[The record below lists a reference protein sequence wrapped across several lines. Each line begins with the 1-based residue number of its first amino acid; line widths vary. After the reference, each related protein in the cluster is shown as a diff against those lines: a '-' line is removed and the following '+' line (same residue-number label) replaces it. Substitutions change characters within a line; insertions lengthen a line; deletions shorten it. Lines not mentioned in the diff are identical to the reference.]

1 MLAGLEYLTASS
13 KAKGQ
18 LRYYL
23 VRLGRRKT
31 RSITKVRTGWLSSR
45 RHACDNFDCPIAKLV
60 PRMRFY
66 RHAMP
71 TIKQLLRNARQPI
84 RNVTKSPALRGC
96 PQRRGT
102 CTRDRKEKGSEIGDM
117 LRRIVSQIFFISSHF
132 ISSQIN
138 TRIQSGLKQDEKKR
152 NAKASL
158 DGDSDPETEPASS

>member
-1 MLAGLEYLTASS
+1 MPGLCFIFI
-13 KAKGQ
+13 AKIFLKRELEPRAMESLHWG
-18 LRYYL
+18 
-23 VRLGRRKT
+23 
-31 RSITKVRTGWLSSR
+31 KVKQFANE
-45 RHACDNFDCPIAKLV
+45 HACDNFDCPIAKLV